1 VVQRQLGNAGNNRS
15 RNNNRTGKRILRVL
29 DVQTEMKQSKA
40 VNKLLE
46 MADKL
51 QMESWEIRKKKDI
64 KGKQW
69 MVLTNIAT
77 NTEIARIRL
86 V

>member
-1 VVQRQLGNAGNNRS
+1 
-15 RNNNRTGKRILRVL
+15 
-29 DVQTEMKQSKA
+29 MKQSKA